1 MKTILTLCLLFKT
14 INVLA
19 FVSYYPQ
26 STLKKFDN
34 PNISEKELREE
45 LYNLSAKIHIV
56 VEGKNDTLAEAC
68 PLNQRCLSQRLDLS
82 YLEARKIMFGDL
94 FLQSKGNGKYTLKDV
109 YCNKSID
116 QTQGVGPD
124 KIPNSSLINC
134 EHTWPQSKFN
144 PKYPAELQKTDLH
157 HLFPSDMRANS
168 TRNNHPFAEVS
179 GRPTNSS
186 CTDSQIGFSLSSPEI
201 TSFEPPLEHKG
212 NVARA
217 IYYFS
222 IRYKMPIAETEA
234 EYLRVWN
241 TQDPVDEA
249 EIVRNDKIMNVQG
262 NRNPFVDYPDLINLL

>member
-1 MKTILTLCLLFKT
+1 MKTIITLCLFFKT
-14 INVLA
+14 INVFA

-26 STLKKFDN
+26 STLKKFDD
-34 PNISEKELREE
+34 PAISVKELREE
-45 LYNLSAKIHIV
+45 LYNLSAKIHVV
-56 VEGKNDTLAEAC
+56 VEGKSDTLAEAC
-68 PLNQRCLSQRLDLS
+68 PQNKKCQGQRLDLS

-109 YCNKSID
+109 YCNKSFD
-116 QTQGVGPD
+116 QTQGVGPE
-124 KIPNSSLINC
+124 KIPNSNVLNC

-168 TRNNHPFAEVS
+168 TRNNHPFADVD
-179 GRPTNSS
+179 GVPTNSS
-186 CTDSQIGFSLSSPEI
+186 CTDSLIGVSLSSPDI
-201 TSFEPPLEHKG
+201 VSFEPPRQHKG

-222 IRYKMPIAETEA
+222 IRYKMPIAESEA

-241 TQDPVDEA
+241 AEDPVDAA

-262 NRNPFVDYPDLINLL
+262 NRNPFVDYPNLINLL